1 MALSSAEAELYGL
14 VWASAEILGTMSM
27 FQDFGQEVPGRV
39 WGDASA
45 ALAIVNRQGVGK
57 LRHLDTQFLWVQEKA
72 TQARLHY
79 SKVHGKENAADLM
92 TKVLTWE
99 EVRRHSEKLGVTFA
113 GEEVQETMRKEVFA
127 LARKLDRPGSIR
139 YWTRVD

>member
-1 MALSSAEAELYGL
+1 M
-14 VWASAEILGTMSM
+14 
-27 FQDFGQEVPGRV
+27 
-39 WGDASA
+39 
-45 ALAIVNRQGVGK
+45 
-57 LRHLDTQFLWVQEKA
+57 
-72 TQARLHY
+72 
-79 SKVHGKENAADLM
+79 HGKENAADLM